1 MEFSINNTYRKMVEG
16 FEAEF
21 SEFKSVDRLLS
32 LSTEM
37 KNNPFAKLALSRCFK
52 NLRPSDERWVFM
64 ASDGY
69 NLLDMRDE
77 ALSVLRRSHENG
89 IKGNFLPRRVFNQ
102 YIHCFRFDEAVDFYR
117 ANEAHLSRFPDAT
130 VEAAKA
136 AIKIF
141 DKSRICDF
149 IEVISKKPEL
159 TKQYAES
166 CDYLRNHQAAL
177 KNERALITS
186 VDALL
191 SSQKQAIAGRLIVAF
206 ARKNSGLSTDLAEKV
221 LCGKSRFIRNHE
233 TLDLR
238 RQVQR
243 ENPNN
248 PKLLLALVEHTTF
261 LGLIDEAYSLIRS
274 HGLNAINAC
283 AVGDEIAPK
292 LYNAFL
298 RLSNVFE
305 DRRTLYITESGA
317 KSLGVTKAHG
327 LDSLNLAASEI
338 LEGRSP
344 SHHPKTKVDN
354 DILQS
359 VIMAAS
365 IPNHKVGSVCS
376 LISGQIRGI
385 SVLEKTLS
393 IPVDGVQNYISTW
406 DKAAS
411 TKPRL
416 DLLSKMFP
424 HQFINKLPAEYST
437 KPTLRKLL
445 PTAIKTLEDEAPKA
459 KVEAPQDWMRSNQ
472 LVEKFEIEAESTF
485 ESESAENP
493 VSLKVSS
500 RFNQAKMYYKIN
512 RAFKAFARPEAH
524 SVIIRIRPDSGITFD
539 ASVLSSCI
547 DACKKDK
554 SIIFIPYLN
563 EYGYGDQ
570 LAIGSYGAMSLYCSA
585 WKYIKEH
592 GFKYSERFEDVSAHG
607 AEELMANHILAHGL
621 KVRIIPIVSRNLSA
635 DNLGCEV
642 VDIRRQVKEDVSK
655 LEPEQAKLIDEFVSV
670 YSEYANKIFEDSRVA
685 QV

>member
-1 MEFSINNTYRKMVEG
+1 MEFSINNTYRKMVEA

-21 SEFKSVDRLLS
+21 SALTSVDRLLD
-32 LSTEM
+32 LSVEM

-52 NLRPSDERWVFM
+52 HLRPSDERWVFM

-69 NLLDMRDE
+69 NLLDMRAE

-117 ANEAHLSRFPDAT
+117 ANEVHLSRFPDAP

-136 AIKIF
+136 AIRIF

-149 IEVISKKPEL
+149 IEVISKTPEL
-159 TKQYAES
+159 SKQYAES
-166 CDYLRNHQAAL
+166 CDYLRNHQGAL
-177 KNERALITS
+177 KNERSLISS

-206 ARKNSGLSTDLAEKV
+206 AREHGGLSNDLAQRV

-233 TLDLR
+233 ILDLR

-248 PKLLLALVEHTTF
+248 PKLLLALAEHATF
-261 LGLIDEAYSLIRS
+261 LGLIDEAYSLVKS

-283 AVGDEIAPK
+283 EAGDETAPK

-305 DRRTLYITESGA
+305 DRRSLYISEAGA
-317 KSLGVTKAHG
+317 KSLGVMKAHG
-327 LDSLNLAASEI
+327 LDCLSLAASAI
-338 LEGRSP
+338 LEGRSS
-344 SHHPKTKVDN
+344 SHPYKTKVEN

-359 VIMAAS
+359 VITAAS
-365 IPNHKVGSVCS
+365 IPNNKDGSVCS

-393 IPVDGVQNYISTW
+393 LPVDGVKNYISTW

-472 LVEKFEIEAESTF
+472 RVEKFEVEVESTF
-485 ESESAENP
+485 ESESGDSP

-539 ASVLSSCI
+539 ASVLASCI
-547 DACKKDK
+547 EACKQDK

-585 WKYIKEH
+585 WNYIKER
-592 GFKYSERFEDVSAHG
+592 GFKYSEKFEDVSAHG

-621 KVRIIPIVSRNLSA
+621 KVRVIPLVSRNLSA
-635 DNLGCEV
+635 ENLGCEV
-642 VDIRRQVKEDVSK
+642 VDIRKQVQEDVSK
-655 LEPEQAKLIDEFVSV
+655 LDAEQAKLIDDFVSV
-670 YSEYANKIFEDSRVA
+670 YSEYADKIFEGA
-685 QV
+685 KTA

>member
-1 MEFSINNTYRKMVEG
+1 MEFSINNTYRKMVEA

-21 SEFKSVDRLLS
+21 SEFTSVDRLLKIS
-32 LSTEM
+32 VEM

-52 NLRPSDERWVFM
+52 SLMPADERWVFM

-69 NLLDMRDE
+69 NLLDMKAE
-77 ALSVLRRSHENG
+77 ALSVLRRSHEAG

-102 YIHCFRFDEAVDFYR
+102 YVQCFRFEEAIDFYR
-117 ANEAHLSRFPDAT
+117 SNEEHLSRFPEVT
-130 VEAAKA
+130 VEAARA
-136 AIKIF
+136 AIRIF
-141 DKSRICDF
+141 DKRHIAGF
-149 IEVISKKPEL
+149 IEVISTTPEL
-159 TKQYAES
+159 ARQYVES
-166 CDYLRNHQAAL
+166 CEYLRSHKDAF
-177 KNERALITS
+177 KSERSLISS
-186 VDALL
+186 VDSLL
-191 SSQKQAIAGRLIVAF
+191 SLHKHAIAGRLIVAF
-206 ARKNSGLSTDLAEKV
+206 ARENGNFSKELAQRV
-221 LCGKSRFIRNHE
+221 LCGKSRFIRSHE
-233 TLDLR
+233 VLDLR
-238 RQVQR
+238 RQAQR

-248 PKLLLALVEHTTF
+248 PKLLISVVEHTTF
-261 LGLIDEAYSLIRS
+261 LGLIDEAYFLVKSN
-274 HGLNAINAC
+274 GLNAINSCTA
-283 AVGDEIAPK
+283 GDDAAQK

-305 DRRTLYITESGA
+305 DRRTPYITESGA
-317 KSLGVTKAHG
+317 KSLGVMKVHG
-327 LDSLNLAASEI
+327 LDCLNLAASEI
-338 LEGRSP
+338 LEGRST
-344 SHHPKTKVDN
+344 SHNHKTKVDSS
-354 DILQS
+354 ILES
-359 VIMAAS
+359 VITAAS
-365 IPNHKVGSVCS
+365 IPNDKVGSVCS

-472 LVEKFEIEAESTF
+472 LVEKFEVERESIF
-485 ESESAENP
+485 ESESEENP

-512 RAFKAFARPEAH
+512 HAFKAFARPEAH

-547 DACKKDK
+547 EACKKDK

-585 WKYIKEH
+585 WKYIKEY
-592 GFKYSERFEDVSAHG
+592 GFKYSEKFEDVAAHG

-635 DNLGCEV
+635 ENLGCEV
-642 VDIRRQVKEDVSK
+642 VDVRQQVKDDISK
-655 LEPEQAKLIDEFVSV
+655 LGSEQAGLIGEFVSI
-670 YSEYANKIFEDSRVA
+670 YNEYANKIFEEVKTA
-685 QV
+685 